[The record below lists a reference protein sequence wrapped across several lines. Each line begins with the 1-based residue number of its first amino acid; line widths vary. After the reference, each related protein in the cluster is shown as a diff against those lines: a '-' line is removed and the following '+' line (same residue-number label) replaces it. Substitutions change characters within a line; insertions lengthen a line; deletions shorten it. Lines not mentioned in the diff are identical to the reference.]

1 MRINHGLRGNQG
13 ERGGQV
19 TKRETR
25 AQDPL
30 TLTSAHWV
38 SEGGVKGG
46 RQLWVVPEALFSPG
60 PGLFLTVC
68 GIQLALRHS
77 ERVQCDGELQLPW
90 LPLLDVM
97 CTVCL
102 YV

>member
-1 MRINHGLRGNQG
+1 M
-13 ERGGQV
+13 
-19 TKRETR
+19 
-25 AQDPL
+25 
-30 TLTSAHWV
+30 
-38 SEGGVKGG
+38 
-46 RQLWVVPEALFSPG
+46 VPEALFSPG